1 MKITNAVVEPLIAFN
16 LSLKKEKKN
25 IEGES
30 TPPGV
35 TYLLLQNKIVDPSL
49 RTNILTYFCQNI
61 GCGHMM
67 DLRIF

>member
-1 MKITNAVVEPLIAFN
+1 MTQKR
-16 LSLKKEKKN
+16 KKN

-49 RTNILTYFCQNI
+49 RTNILTYFVKI
-61 GCGHMM
+61 LAVGT
-67 DLRIF
+67 